1 MRDSH
6 EYKETD
12 HTFNEYYNNMGIGT
26 VFYHEFE
33 GWGWID
39 SFYFTST
46 TLMTI
51 GYGDMHPTEP
61 LSKLFTVFFAFTG
74 IGPMLYSLTIL
85 ASEVLAKKP
94 FVEPKKL
101 MEKTIRKIAK
111 DVMKKEEEVYELKK
125 KLEGKPKQ
133 RYKYKPKKRIKSVK
147 LL

>member
-1 MRDSH
+1 MNIKRL
-6 EYKETD
+6 TILL
-12 HTFNEYYNNMGIGT
+12 TNIIIILGIGT

-74 IGPMLYSLTIL
+74 IGLMLYSLTIL

-111 DVMKKEEEVYELKK
+111 DVMKKEEEVFLYELKK

>member
-1 MRDSH
+1 MNIKRL
-6 EYKETD
+6 TILL
-12 HTFNEYYNNMGIGT
+12 TNIIIILGIGT

>member
-1 MRDSH
+1 MS
-6 EYKETD
+6 
-12 HTFNEYYNNMGIGT
+12 IGT

-74 IGPMLYSLTIL
+74 IGLMLYSLTIL

-111 DVMKKEEEVYELKK
+111 DVMKKEEVFLYELKK